1 MSKHNKKEEQFV
13 EEEQDLPQEVCE
25 DSCQEEQNPEPK
37 EDKAALYLGQLV
49 RLQADFENY
58 RKRVEKEKPELINFG
73 KTEVILSFLSLYD
86 VLLKAKKQAEN
97 KNADIE
103 NIKQGLK
110 MIFEEFAKIFKAQG
124 VQIIS
129 AKGKPYD
136 AMTQEVITTI
146 PCAPKDDGLVLEEIS
161 SGVKMGDRVI
171 RPAQVVVGKAPEED
185 PQAVKQDIQQ
195 NKHKEK

>member
-1 MSKHNKKEEQFV
+1 MSKHNKKEEQV
-13 EEEQDLPQEVCE
+13 LEEEQDLQQETCE
-25 DSCQEEQNPEPK
+25 QEQNQSSEEK
-37 EDKAALYLGQLV
+37 DKATLYFEQLV

-58 RKRVEKEKPELINFG
+58 RKRVEKEKAELINFG
-73 KTEVILSFLSLYD
+73 KTEVLLDFLSLYD
-86 VLLKAKKQAEN
+86 VLLKAKKQVESE
-97 KNADIE
+97 NADVK

-110 MIFEEFAKIFKAQG
+110 MIFEEFAKVFKAQG

-136 AMTQEVITTI
+136 AMTQEVITTV

-171 RPAQVVVGKAPEED
+171 RPAQVIVGKAPEENSKE
-185 PQAVKQDIQQ
+185 VKKDIKQ
-195 NKHKEK
+195 NKTEGEK

>member
-13 EEEQDLPQEVCE
+13 EEQDLA
-25 DSCQEEQNPEPK
+25 QEETCDQEQNQTAE
-37 EDKAALYLGQLV
+37 EQDKAALYFGQLV

-86 VLLKAKKQAEN
+86 VLLKAQKQVED
-97 KNADIE
+97 KNANIE
-103 NIKQGLK
+103 HIRQGLK
-110 MIFEEFAKIFKAQG
+110 MIFEEFAKVFKAQG

-146 PCAPKDDGLVLEEIS
+146 PCAHKDDGLVLEEIS

-171 RPAQVVVGKAPEED
+171 RPAQVVVGKAPEET
-185 PQAVKQDIQQ
+185 QKEVKQDIQQ

>member
-1 MSKHNKKEEQFV
+1 MSKHNKKEAE
-13 EEEQDLPQEVCE
+13 L
-25 DSCQEEQNPEPK
+25 QEEQELQEDTAQEEQQNQPNE
-37 EDKAALYLGQLV
+37 ELDKAAQYFGQLV

-86 VLLKAKKQAEN
+86 VLLKAKKQVESED
-97 KNADIE
+97 ADIK

-110 MIFEEFAKIFKAQG
+110 MIFEEFAKVFKAQG
-124 VQIIS
+124 VQIIN
-129 AKGKPYD
+129 AKGKTYD
-136 AMTQEVITTI
+136 PMTQEVITTI
-146 PCAPKDDGLVLEEIS
+146 PCEPKDDGLVLEEIS

-171 RPAQVVVGKAPEED
+171 RPAQVIVGKAPEED
-185 PQAVKQDIQQ
+185 SKEVKQDIQQ

>member
-1 MSKHNKKEEQFV
+1 MSKHNKKEEQFTK
-13 EEEQDLPQEVCE
+13 EEQDLEQEE
-25 DSCQEEQNPEPK
+25 SCQQEQNQPSEEP
-37 EDKAALYLGQLV
+37 DKAALYLGQLV

-58 RKRVEKEKPELINFG
+58 RKRVEKEKPELINYG

-86 VLLKAKKQAEN
+86 VLLKAQKQAEN
-97 KNADIE
+97 KHADIE
-103 NIKQGLK
+103 HIKQGLK
-110 MIFEEFAKIFKAQG
+110 MIFEEFAKVFKAQG
-124 VQIIS
+124 VQIIT

-136 AMTQEVITTI
+136 PMTQEVITTI

-185 PQAVKQDIQQ
+185 PKAVKQDIKE

>member
-13 EEEQDLPQEVCE
+13 EEEQDLA
-25 DSCQEEQNPEPK
+25 QEETCDQEQNQTAE
-37 EDKAALYLGQLV
+37 EQDKAALYFGQLV

-86 VLLKAKKQAEN
+86 VLLKAQKQVED
-97 KNADIE
+97 KNANIE
-103 NIKQGLK
+103 HIRQGLK
-110 MIFEEFAKIFKAQG
+110 MLFEEFAKVFKAQG

-171 RPAQVVVGKAPEED
+171 RPAQVVVGKAPEET
-185 PQAVKQDIQQ
+185 QKEVKQDIQQ

>member
-13 EEEQDLPQEVCE
+13 EEEQDLPQEETCE
-25 DSCQEEQNPEPK
+25 QEQNQTSEEQ
-37 EDKAALYLGQLV
+37 DKAALYFGQLV

-86 VLLKAKKQAEN
+86 VLLKAQKQVESED
-97 KNADIE
+97 ADIK

-110 MIFEEFAKIFKAQG
+110 MIFEEFAKVFKAQG
-124 VQIIS
+124 VQIIA

-136 AMTQEVITTI
+136 PMTQEVITTI
-146 PCAPKDDGLVLEEIS
+146 PCEPKDDGLVLEEIS

-171 RPAQVVVGKAPEED
+171 RPAQVIVGKAPEED
-185 PQAVKQDIQQ
+185 PKAVKQDIQQ

>member
-1 MSKHNKKEEQFV
+1 MSKHNKKEAELT
-13 EEEQDLPQEVCE
+13 EEQIPSAQETA
-25 DSCQEEQNPEPK
+25 QEQQKQPAEEK
-37 EDKAALYLGQLV
+37 DKATLYFEQLI

-73 KTEVILSFLSLYD
+73 KTEVLLSFLSLYD
-86 VLLKAKKQAEN
+86 VLLKAKKQVDN

-103 NIKQGLK
+103 HIRQGLK
-110 MIFEEFAKIFKAQG
+110 MLFEEFAKVFKAQG

-136 AMTQEVITTI
+136 AMTQEVITTV

-171 RPAQVVVGKAPEED
+171 RPAQVIVGKAQEEA
-185 PQAVKQDIQQ
+185 PKEVKKDIQQ
-195 NKHKEK
+195 K

>member
-1 MSKHNKKEEQFV
+1 MSKHNKKESE
-13 EEEQDLPQEVCE
+13 L
-25 DSCQEEQNPEPK
+25 QEEQELQEDLCDQEQNQQPQE
-37 EDKAALYLGQLV
+37 EDKAAQYFGQLV

-86 VLLKAKKQAEN
+86 VLLKAQKQVESED
-97 KNADIE
+97 ADIK

-110 MIFEEFAKIFKAQG
+110 MIFEEFAKVFKAQG
-124 VQIIS
+124 VQIVS

-171 RPAQVVVGKAPEED
+171 RPAQVIVGKAPEENSKE
-185 PQAVKQDIQQ
+185 VKQDIQQ

>member
-1 MSKHNKKEEQFV
+1 MSKHNKKEEQV
-13 EEEQDLPQEVCE
+13 LQEEQDL
-25 DSCQEEQNPEPK
+25 QEESDIQEQNHTQEEK
-37 EDKAALYLGQLV
+37 DKATLYFEQLV

-73 KTEVILSFLSLYD
+73 KTEVIISFLSLYD
-86 VLLKAKKQAEN
+86 VLLKAKKQVEN

-103 NIKQGLK
+103 HIRQGLK
-110 MIFEEFAKIFKAQG
+110 ILFEEFAKVFKAQG

-185 PQAVKQDIQQ
+185 PKAVKQDIKE
-195 NKHKEK
+195 NKTEGDK

>member
-1 MSKHNKKEEQFV
+1 MSKHNKKESALH
-13 EEEQDLPQEVCE
+13 EEQEL
-25 DSCQEEQNPEPK
+25 QEELCDQEQNQPAEEK
-37 EDKAALYLGQLV
+37 DKATLYFEQLV

-58 RKRVEKEKPELINFG
+58 RKRVEKEKTELLNFG
-73 KTEVILSFLSLYD
+73 KTEVLLSFLSLYD
-86 VLLKAKKQAEN
+86 VLLKAKKQVESE
-97 KNADIE
+97 NADIK

-110 MIFEEFAKIFKAQG
+110 MIFEEFAKVFKAQG
-124 VQIIS
+124 VQIIT

-171 RPAQVVVGKAPEED
+171 RPAQVIVGKAPEENSKE
-185 PQAVKQDIQQ
+185 VKKDMKQ
-195 NKHKEK
+195 NKTEGDK

>member
-1 MSKHNKKEEQFV
+1 MSKQSKKEEQFT
-13 EEEQDLPQEVCE
+13 EEEQDLK
-25 DSCQEEQNPEPK
+25 QEESCKQKQNQPE
-37 EDKAALYLGQLV
+37 EEQDKATQYFGQLV

-58 RKRVEKEKPELINFG
+58 RKRVEKEKPELINYG

-86 VLLKAKKQAEN
+86 VLLKAQKQAEN

-103 NIKQGLK
+103 HIKQGLK
-110 MIFEEFAKIFKAQG
+110 MIFEEFAKVFKAQG

-146 PCAPKDDGLVLEEIS
+146 PCAPKDDGLVLEEVS

-171 RPAQVVVGKAPEED
+171 RPAQVVVGKAPEEN
-185 PQAVKQDIQQ
+185 PKAVKQDIQQ
-195 NKHKEK
+195 NKQHKEK

>member
-1 MSKHNKKEEQFV
+1 MSKHNKKEAELAEEQIPCEQETAQEQQKQPV
-13 EEEQDLPQEVCE
+13 EE
-25 DSCQEEQNPEPK
+25 K
-37 EDKAALYLGQLV
+37 DKATLYFEQLI

-73 KTEVILSFLSLYD
+73 KTEVLLSFLSLYD
-86 VLLKAKKQAEN
+86 VLLKAKKQVDN

-103 NIKQGLK
+103 HIRQGLK
-110 MIFEEFAKIFKAQG
+110 MLFEEFAKVFKAQG

-136 AMTQEVITTI
+136 AMTQEVITTV

-171 RPAQVVVGKAPEED
+171 RPAQVIVGKAQEEA
-185 PQAVKQDIQQ
+185 PKEVKKDIQQ
-195 NKHKEK
+195 K

>member
-1 MSKHNKKEEQFV
+1 MSKHNKNEDLLQ
-13 EEEQDLPQEVCE
+13 EEQDI
-25 DSCQEEQNPEPK
+25 QEEASQEQVNQPDGEK
-37 EDKAALYLGQLV
+37 DKATLYFEQLV

-73 KTEVILSFLSLYD
+73 KTEVLINFLSLYD
-86 VLLKAKKQAEN
+86 VLLKAKKQVED

-110 MIFEEFAKIFKAQG
+110 MIFEEFAKVFKAQG

-171 RPAQVVVGKAPEED
+171 RPAQVIVGKAPEQSPKEAKKD
-185 PQAVKQDIQQ
+185 IKQ
-195 NKHKEK
+195 K

>member
-1 MSKHNKKEEQFV
+1 MSKHNKKEEQFTK
-13 EEEQDLPQEVCE
+13 EEQDLEQEE
-25 DSCQEEQNPEPK
+25 SCQQEQNQPSEEP
-37 EDKAALYLGQLV
+37 DKAALYLGQLV

-58 RKRVEKEKPELINFG
+58 RKRVEKEKPELINYG

-86 VLLKAKKQAEN
+86 VLLKAQKQAEN

-103 NIKQGLK
+103 HIKQGLK
-110 MIFEEFAKIFKAQG
+110 MIFEEFAKVFKAQG

-136 AMTQEVITTI
+136 AMTQEVITTS

-185 PQAVKQDIQQ
+185 PKAVKQDIKE

>member
-1 MSKHNKKEEQFV
+1 MSKHNKKEAELQ
-13 EEEQDLPQEVCE
+13 
-25 DSCQEEQNPEPK
+25 QEELLEEDASQEQQNQPSEEK
-37 EDKAALYLGQLV
+37 DKATLYFEQLV

-58 RKRVEKEKPELINFG
+58 RKRVEKEKTELINFG
-73 KTEVILSFLSLYD
+73 KTEVLLSFLSLYD
-86 VLLKAKKQAEN
+86 VLLKAKKQVESE
-97 KNADIE
+97 NADVK

-110 MIFEEFAKIFKAQG
+110 MIFEEFAKVFKAQG
-124 VQIIS
+124 VQIIT

-171 RPAQVVVGKAPEED
+171 RPAQVIVGKAPEENSKE
-185 PQAVKQDIQQ
+185 VKKDMKQ
-195 NKHKEK
+195 NKTEGDK

>member
-1 MSKHNKKEEQFV
+1 MSKHNKKEEQV
-13 EEEQDLPQEVCE
+13 LQEEQDL
-25 DSCQEEQNPEPK
+25 QEESDIQEQNHTQEEK
-37 EDKAALYLGQLV
+37 DKATLYFEQLV

-73 KTEVILSFLSLYD
+73 KTEVIISFLSLYD
-86 VLLKAKKQAEN
+86 VLLKAKKQVEN

-103 NIKQGLK
+103 HIRQGLK
-110 MIFEEFAKIFKAQG
+110 ILFEEFAKVFKAQG

-185 PQAVKQDIQQ
+185 PKAVKQDIKE
-195 NKHKEK
+195 NKTEGEK

>member
-1 MSKHNKKEEQFV
+1 MSKHNKKEAELQ
-13 EEEQDLPQEVCE
+13 
-25 DSCQEEQNPEPK
+25 QEELLEEDASQEQQNQPSEEK
-37 EDKAALYLGQLV
+37 DKATLYFEQLV

-73 KTEVILSFLSLYD
+73 KTEVLISFLSLYD
-86 VLLKAKKQAEN
+86 VLLKAKKQVEN
-97 KNADIE
+97 KNADLE
-103 NIKQGLK
+103 HIKQGLK
-110 MIFEEFAKIFKAQG
+110 MLFEEFAKVFKAQG

-171 RPAQVVVGKAPEED
+171 RPAQVIVGKAQEES
-185 PQAVKQDIQQ
+185 PKEVKEDI
-195 NKHKEK
+195 KTK

>member
-1 MSKHNKKEEQFV
+1 MSKHNKKEAE
-13 EEEQDLPQEVCE
+13 L
-25 DSCQEEQNPEPK
+25 QEEQELQEDTAQEEQQNQPNE
-37 EDKAALYLGQLV
+37 ELDKAAQYFGQLV

-86 VLLKAKKQAEN
+86 VLLKAKKQVESED
-97 KNADIE
+97 ADIK

-110 MIFEEFAKIFKAQG
+110 MIFEEFAKVFKAQG
-124 VQIIS
+124 VQIIN
-129 AKGKPYD
+129 AKGKTYD
-136 AMTQEVITTI
+136 PMTQEVITTI
-146 PCAPKDDGLVLEEIS
+146 PCEPKDDGLVLEEIS

-171 RPAQVVVGKAPEED
+171 RPAQVVVGKAPEEA
-185 PQAVKQDIQQ
+185 PKAVKQDIQQ

>member
-13 EEEQDLPQEVCE
+13 EEEQDLPQEETCK
-25 DSCQEEQNPEPK
+25 QEQNPEQQE
-37 EDKAALYLGQLV
+37 EDKSALYFGQLV

-58 RKRVEKEKPELINFG
+58 RQRVEKEKPELINFG

-86 VLLKAKKQAEN
+86 VLLKAKKQVED
-97 KNADIE
+97 KNANIE

-110 MIFEEFAKIFKAQG
+110 ILFEEFAKVFKAQG
-124 VQIIS
+124 VQIIT

-136 AMTQEVITTI
+136 PMTQEVITTI

-171 RPAQVVVGKAPEED
+171 RPAQVVVGKAPEENSKV
-185 PQAVKQDIQQ
+185 VKQDIQQ

>member
-13 EEEQDLPQEVCE
+13 EEEQDLA
-25 DSCQEEQNPEPK
+25 QEETCKQEQNQTSE
-37 EDKAALYLGQLV
+37 EQDKAALYFGQLV
-49 RLQADFENY
+49 HLQADFENY

-86 VLLKAKKQAEN
+86 VLLKAKKQVED
-97 KNADIE
+97 KNANIE

-110 MIFEEFAKIFKAQG
+110 ILFEEFAKVFKAQG
-124 VQIIS
+124 VQIIT

-136 AMTQEVITTI
+136 PMTQEVITTI

-171 RPAQVVVGKAPEED
+171 RPAQVVVGKAPEENSK
-185 PQAVKQDIQQ
+185 AVKQDIQQ

>member
-1 MSKHNKKEEQFV
+1 MSKHNKKESE
-13 EEEQDLPQEVCE
+13 L
-25 DSCQEEQNPEPK
+25 QEEQELQEDLCDQEQNQQPQE
-37 EDKAALYLGQLV
+37 EDKAAQYFGQLV

-86 VLLKAKKQAEN
+86 VLLKAQKQVESED
-97 KNADIE
+97 ADIK

-110 MIFEEFAKIFKAQG
+110 MIFEEFAKVFKAQG
-124 VQIIS
+124 VQIVS

-171 RPAQVVVGKAPEED
+171 RPAQVIVGKVPEENSKE
-185 PQAVKQDIQQ
+185 VKQDIKQ

>member
-13 EEEQDLPQEVCE
+13 EEEQDLE
-25 DSCQEEQNPEPK
+25 QEETCDQEQNQSSE
-37 EDKAALYLGQLV
+37 EQDKAAQYFGQLV

-86 VLLKAKKQAEN
+86 VLLKAKKQVED
-97 KNADIE
+97 KNASIE

-110 MIFEEFAKIFKAQG
+110 MIFEEFAKVFKAQG
-124 VQIIS
+124 VEIIS

-146 PCAPKDDGLVLEEIS
+146 PCKPEDDGLVLEEIS

-171 RPAQVVVGKAPEED
+171 RPAQVVVGKAPED
-185 PQAVKQDIQQ
+185 SQKAVKEDIKQ
-195 NKHKEK
+195 K

>member
-1 MSKHNKKEEQFV
+1 MSKHNKKESE
-13 EEEQDLPQEVCE
+13 L
-25 DSCQEEQNPEPK
+25 QEEQELQEDLCDQEQNQQPQE
-37 EDKAALYLGQLV
+37 EDKATQYFGQLV

-86 VLLKAKKQAEN
+86 VLLKAQKQIESED
-97 KNADIE
+97 ADIK

-110 MIFEEFAKIFKAQG
+110 MIFEEFAKVFKAQG
-124 VQIIS
+124 VQIVS

-171 RPAQVVVGKAPEED
+171 RPAQVIVGKVPEENSKE
-185 PQAVKQDIQQ
+185 VKQDIKQ

>member
-1 MSKHNKKEEQFV
+1 MSKHNKNE
-13 EEEQDLPQEVCE
+13 DLL
-25 DSCQEEQNPEPK
+25 QEEQGSQEEVSQEQENQSSAEK
-37 EDKAALYLGQLV
+37 DKATLYFEQLV

-73 KTEVILSFLSLYD
+73 KTEVLINFLSLYD
-86 VLLKAKKQAEN
+86 VLLKAKKQVESE
-97 KNADIE
+97 NADIK

-110 MIFEEFAKIFKAQG
+110 MLFEEFAKVFKAQG

-171 RPAQVVVGKAPEED
+171 RPAQVIVGKAPEESPKEAKKD
-185 PQAVKQDIQQ
+185 IKQ
-195 NKHKEK
+195 K

>member
-1 MSKHNKKEEQFV
+1 MSKHNKKESE
-13 EEEQDLPQEVCE
+13 L
-25 DSCQEEQNPEPK
+25 QEEQELQEDLCDQEQNQQPQE
-37 EDKAALYLGQLV
+37 EDKASQYFGQLV

-86 VLLKAKKQAEN
+86 VLLKAQKQVESED
-97 KNADIE
+97 ADIK

-110 MIFEEFAKIFKAQG
+110 MIFEEFAKVFKAQG

-171 RPAQVVVGKAPEED
+171 RPAQVIVGKAPEENSKE
-185 PQAVKQDIQQ
+185 VKQDIQQ

>member
-1 MSKHNKKEEQFV
+1 MSKHNKKEEQV
-13 EEEQDLPQEVCE
+13 LQEEQDL
-25 DSCQEEQNPEPK
+25 QEESDIQEQNHTQEEK
-37 EDKAALYLGQLV
+37 DKATLYFEQLV

-73 KTEVILSFLSLYD
+73 KTEVIISFLSLYD
-86 VLLKAKKQAEN
+86 FLLKAKKQVEN

-103 NIKQGLK
+103 HIRQGLK
-110 MIFEEFAKIFKAQG
+110 MIFEEFAKVFKAQG

-171 RPAQVVVGKAPEED
+171 RPAQVVVGKAPEENHK
-185 PQAVKQDIQQ
+185 AVKQDIKE
-195 NKHKEK
+195 NKTEGDK

>member
-1 MSKHNKKEEQFV
+1 MSKQSKKEEQILS
-13 EEEQDLPQEVCE
+13 EEQDLQEESCAENQNQQPQE
-25 DSCQEEQNPEPK
+25 
-37 EDKAALYLGQLV
+37 EDKAAQYFGQLV

-86 VLLKAKKQAEN
+86 VLLKAQKQVED
-97 KNADIE
+97 KNADIK

-110 MIFEEFAKIFKAQG
+110 MIFEEFAKVFKAQG

-146 PCAPKDDGLVLEEIS
+146 PCAAKDDGLVLEEIS

-185 PQAVKQDIQQ
+185 PQAVKQDIKE

>member
-1 MSKHNKKEEQFV
+1 MSKHNKKEAE
-13 EEEQDLPQEVCE
+13 L
-25 DSCQEEQNPEPK
+25 QEEQELQEDTAQEEQQNQPNE
-37 EDKAALYLGQLV
+37 ELDKAAQYFGQLV

-86 VLLKAKKQAEN
+86 VLLKAKKQVED
-97 KNADIE
+97 KNANIE
-103 NIKQGLK
+103 HIRQGLK
-110 MIFEEFAKIFKAQG
+110 MIFEEFAKVFKSQG
-124 VQIIS
+124 VQIIT

-136 AMTQEVITTI
+136 PMTQEVITTI

-171 RPAQVVVGKAPEED
+171 RPAQVIVGKAPEES
-185 PQAVKQDIQQ
+185 PKEVKKDIKQI
-195 NKHKEK
+195 KTEGEK

>member
-1 MSKHNKKEEQFV
+1 MSKHNKKEEQV
-13 EEEQDLPQEVCE
+13 LEEEQDLQQETCE
-25 DSCQEEQNPEPK
+25 QEQNQSSEEK
-37 EDKAALYLGQLV
+37 DKATLYFEQLV

-58 RKRVEKEKPELINFG
+58 RKRVEKEKAELINFG
-73 KTEVILSFLSLYD
+73 KTEVLLSFLSLYD
-86 VLLKAKKQAEN
+86 VLLKAKKQVESE
-97 KNADIE
+97 NADVK

-110 MIFEEFAKIFKAQG
+110 MIFEEFAKVFKAQG

-185 PQAVKQDIQQ
+185 PQAVKQDIKE

>member
-1 MSKHNKKEEQFV
+1 MSKHNKKEAE
-13 EEEQDLPQEVCE
+13 L
-25 DSCQEEQNPEPK
+25 QEEQELQEDTAQEEQQNQPNE
-37 EDKAALYLGQLV
+37 ELDKAAQYFGQLV

-86 VLLKAKKQAEN
+86 VLLKAKKQVESED
-97 KNADIE
+97 ADIK

-110 MIFEEFAKIFKAQG
+110 MIFEEFAKVFKAQG
-124 VQIIS
+124 VQIIN
-129 AKGKPYD
+129 AKGKTYD
-136 AMTQEVITTI
+136 PMTQEVITTI

-171 RPAQVVVGKAPEED
+171 RPAQVIVGKAPEES
-185 PQAVKQDIQQ
+185 PKEVKKDIKQI
-195 NKHKEK
+195 KTEGEK

>member
-1 MSKHNKKEEQFV
+1 MSKHNKKESA
-13 EEEQDLPQEVCE
+13 L
-25 DSCQEEQNPEPK
+25 QEEQELQEELCDQEQNQPAEEK
-37 EDKAALYLGQLV
+37 DKATLYFEQLV

-58 RKRVEKEKPELINFG
+58 RKRVEKEKAELINFG
-73 KTEVILSFLSLYD
+73 KTEVLLDFLSLYD
-86 VLLKAKKQAEN
+86 VLLKAKKQVESE
-97 KNADIE
+97 NADVK

-110 MIFEEFAKIFKAQG
+110 MIFEEFAKVFKAQG

-136 AMTQEVITTI
+136 AMTQEVITTV

-171 RPAQVVVGKAPEED
+171 RPAQVIVGKAPEENSKE
-185 PQAVKQDIQQ
+185 VKKDIKQ
-195 NKHKEK
+195 NKTEGEK

>member
-1 MSKHNKKEEQFV
+1 MSKHNKKESE
-13 EEEQDLPQEVCE
+13 L
-25 DSCQEEQNPEPK
+25 QEEQELQEDLCDQEQNQQPQE
-37 EDKAALYLGQLV
+37 EDKAAQYFGQLV

-86 VLLKAKKQAEN
+86 VLLKAKKQVESED
-97 KNADIE
+97 ADIK

-110 MIFEEFAKIFKAQG
+110 MIFEEFAKVFKAQG
-124 VQIIS
+124 VQIIN
-129 AKGKPYD
+129 AKGKTYD
-136 AMTQEVITTI
+136 PMTQEVITTI

-171 RPAQVVVGKAPEED
+171 RPAQVIVGKAPEENSKE
-185 PQAVKQDIQQ
+185 VKQDIKQ
-195 NKHKEK
+195 K